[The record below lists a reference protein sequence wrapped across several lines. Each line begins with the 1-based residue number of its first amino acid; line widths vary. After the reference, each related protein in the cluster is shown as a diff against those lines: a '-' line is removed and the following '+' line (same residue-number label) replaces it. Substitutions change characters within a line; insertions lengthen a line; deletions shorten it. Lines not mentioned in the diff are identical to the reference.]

1 MASQFPG
8 AVGDTQKASAVG
20 GYTTYGD
27 VESDGDTSTFRTVG
41 YNDNGQSRPVQV
53 PELTADGVRVYLEA
67 TASVDTFSLL
77 AVPRDTDNST
87 GTLTSTYPGDN
98 QFVEYTHA
106 TMLIDNYD
114 FTIRANTND
123 SGDLRIKEVQP
134 HYVPVGTHD
143 HSV

>member
-8 AVGDTQKASAVG
+8 AVGNTQKASAVG

-27 VESDGDTSTFRTVG
+27 VESDGDTSTFRAVG
-41 YNDNGQSRPVQV
+41 YSDTTRSIPVQV

-67 TASVDTFSLL
+67 TSSIDTFNLQAL
-77 AVPRDTDNST
+77 PRDTDSSNQ
-87 GTLTSTYPGDN
+87 TLTTTYPGDN